1 MSAARKPP
9 PPAAPVGHITAAEGH
24 AIAISCAASTLSAL
38 YHGVEH
44 GMDAGETC
52 EVLLAVRDR
61 LRAIAAEVSP

>member
-1 MSAARKPP
+1 MSARKPP
-9 PPAAPVGHITAAEGH
+9 PASAPPGHISASEAH